1 MKSFIKASEK
11 RVLVGRRYE
20 DYLRNGIY
28 IELTPEESLWM
39 MAYNDPRYK
48 VILDRRKISRRESEL
63 NQPDPHVFFHN
74 ALSLLISSFITEER

>member
-1 MKSFIKASEK
+1 MKNFITASEK

-39 MAYNDPRYK
+39 MAYNDPRYG
-48 VILDRRKISRRESEL
+48 VILDRRKMSRRQSE
-63 NQPDPHVFFHN
+63 PDEQDQHIIFHN
-74 ALSLLISSFITEER
+74 ASSLLVFSFITEER